1 MSCASV
7 EHFYSLHPRGQRR
20 RPDWWRR
27 RPSGGGQPSSERTP
41 SGRYLP
47 ANASRVHWRR
57 FALLRGKESAS
68 RTFKF
73 CSECGR
79 ALRYCGLVRSWLPW
93 PFDFTTVCCGATVAH
108 CGPVDRL
115 LEPVMSQPSKS
126 RGHRTSAPFGNR
138 RAKAALAA
146 TQTGTFGVMDAF
158 LVMCHNP
165 TWASSLSAVRLSARA
180 DQATLDEP
188 RCAPL
193 W

>member
-79 ALRYCGLVRSWLPW
+79 ALRYCGSLLCIRGSPPELGCLRRLSKIGRGGRFSPYSCAK
-93 PFDFTTVCCGATVAH
+93 PYALCQSNFTRRAE
-108 CGPVDRL
+108 RL
-115 LEPVMSQPSKS
+115 S
-126 RGHRTSAPFGNR
+126 RGIASPRGLWRSITTQYSKIPRAP
-138 RAKAALAA
+138 
-146 TQTGTFGVMDAF
+146 
-158 LVMCHNP
+158 
-165 TWASSLSAVRLSARA
+165 
-180 DQATLDEP
+180 
-188 RCAPL
+188 
-193 W
+193 